1 MSKRRRVSAKTMP
14 TKRRVRTRSR
24 KTLPATLPPQAPAE
38 TSTLPVR
45 VERKH
50 EYGVLPPNS
59 MVRRK
64 VLAIIAMRLEG
75 KNNEEIGKLLDIKP
89 ASVNQYMYLAGK
101 NGWLKNRAIDP
112 SDRLD
117 HEVAHKVVRNLDEAL
132 DSPDEE
138 RRDKATKIVA
148 EGMLF
153 KRYNEQAQQA
163 PPNLMIGVRIEMPN
177 TPGTP
182 APTIREGTTGGEP
195 LWREGEVVNGPE
207 H

>member
-1 MSKRRRVSAKTMP
+1 MSKARRVSAKTMP
-14 TKRRVRTRSR
+14 TKRRVRTRPKKSP
-24 KTLPATLPPQAPAE
+24 LPATLPPQAVAE

-45 VERKH
+45 VARDRSI
-50 EYGVLPPNS
+50 LPPNS
-59 MVRRK
+59 IIRRK

-75 KNNEEIGKLLDIKP
+75 KDNEEIGKLLDIKP
-89 ASVNQYMYLAGK
+89 ASVNQYMYFAGK

-195 LWREGEVVNGPE
+195 LWREGEVVDGSE